1 MNQRGIQ
8 ELVRNIKSGNKKLAI
23 YGIGFVGTAIASTWL
38 RAGASVIAVD
48 KISKL
53 VKEIN
58 NKNITNGNYSFHSE
72 PKAKEAFNNAINQ
85 KRLIATLNGKWASK
99 KSDIKIVAVPVGL
112 NKRSVDLRFL
122 YSAIEDIIKGL
133 KKNDIIIVTPTV
145 PIGTSTKIIRFIE
158 QKTKLKSERDFFFIY
173 SPERISAGQAIADI
187 ENNYPPILSGGGKK
201 SVLIASKMFELIS
214 SKKPIIMSCT
224 EAAEAEIRQGGEYQ
238 AAIVTVRQLREIR
251 GRHRLSRLGPKG
263 PSAWPSPRAPSPAT
277 GFRDS
282 VSGSGTG
289 RFACPVGSNAP

>member
-1 MNQRGIQ
+1 MNQKDIQ

-48 KISKL
+48 KINKL

-58 NKNITNGNYSFHSE
+58 NKNITNENYSFHSE
-72 PKAKEAFNNAINQ
+72 PKAKEAFNNAIDQ

-187 ENNYPPILSGGGKK
+187 ENNYPPILSGSGKK

-214 SKKPIIMSCT
+214 
-224 EAAEAEIRQGGEYQ
+224 
-238 AAIVTVRQLREIR
+238 
-251 GRHRLSRLGPKG
+251 
-263 PSAWPSPRAPSPAT
+263 
-277 GFRDS
+277 
-282 VSGSGTG
+282 
-289 RFACPVGSNAP
+289 